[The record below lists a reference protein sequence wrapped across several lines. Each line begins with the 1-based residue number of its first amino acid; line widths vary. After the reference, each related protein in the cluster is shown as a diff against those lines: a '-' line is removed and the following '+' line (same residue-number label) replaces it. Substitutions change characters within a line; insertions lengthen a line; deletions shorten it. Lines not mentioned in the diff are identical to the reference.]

1 MPCDLSKVT
10 DVIQIILTIISILV
24 AVWIPFKIK
33 WEQEYS
39 SLLDFY
45 RSLDYAIAFQG
56 VIQFFFNDCGRDMSR
71 VKAEYKRRF
80 IEEVENKSGNINKEN
95 CLHFQRRVL
104 AQFFWQL
111 NECAKSFS
119 IGKCRVANDFTNAE
133 AKLLKILIY
142 MGQAIDGDPLL
153 YKDISS
159 DALSPK
165 PAHLKG
171 QNKSLGQLYQIL
183 KKSKRFMGGR

>member
-10 DVIQIILTIISILV
+10 DVIQTVLTIISILV
-24 AVWIPFKIK
+24 AIWIPNKIK

-71 VKAEYKRRF
+71 VKTEYKRRF
-80 IEEVENKSGNINKEN
+80 IEEVESKPGDIDKEN

-119 IGKCRVANDFTNAE
+119 IGKRRVTNDFTNAE
-133 AKLLKILIY
+133 AKRLTTTRFCTKTFL
-142 MGQAIDGDPLL
+142 QT
-153 YKDISS
+153 
-159 DALSPK
+159 LSPQSP
-165 PAHLKG
+165 PASKA
-171 QNKSLGQLYQIL
+171 KSNPSASCT
-183 KKSKRFMGGR
+183 KS

>member
-1 MPCDLSKVT
+1 MVNFFITYIVPLAT
-10 DVIQIILTIISILV
+10 LV
-24 AVWIPFKIK
+24 ATIWIPNKIK

-71 VKAEYKRRF
+71 VKTEYKRRF
-80 IEEVENKSGNINKEN
+80 IEEVENKPGNINKEN

-119 IGKCRVANDFTNAE
+119 IGKRRVTNDFTNAE

-142 MGQAIDGDPLL
+142 MGQAIDDDPLL

-171 QNKSLGQLYQIL
+171 QNKSLGHLYQIL
-183 KKSKRFMGGR
+183 KQSKRFMGGQ